1 MFGSRTLCWE
11 DVLVKI
17 TVTTNRDD
25 EFVGESFAGVVTEM
39 RQEFAPDLIDD
50 WHFMSDV
57 AQRVYAASRRTL
69 RIVNPT
75 DFIWDLAKHGFLAC
89 IVIDSEDEEGMRDTT
104 NIWDDEP
111 DPEPEPVEE
120 ETKPPAKPAAV
131 GKEANKAER

>member
-1 MFGSRTLCWE
+1 MFGSRALCWE

-89 IVIDSEDEEGMRDTT
+89 IVIDSEDEE
-104 NIWDDEP
+104 P